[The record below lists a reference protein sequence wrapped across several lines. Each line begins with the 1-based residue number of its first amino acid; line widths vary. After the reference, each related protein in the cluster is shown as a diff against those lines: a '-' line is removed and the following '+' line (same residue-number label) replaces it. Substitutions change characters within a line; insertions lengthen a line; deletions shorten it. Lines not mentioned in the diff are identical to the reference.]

1 MATGESEATV
11 RDYFA
16 EDRERLKEHGPE
28 AMDKAART
36 EAQRGRRLRERL
48 ANNMAL
54 AVLWVAAG
62 ITVAALVLI
71 ILYVLIN
78 GAHSISPKFIFTWP
92 HGVSAQGGI
101 WPTIVSTVYVTGLAM
116 LIATPIAVLAAVYL
130 AEYAKQGRIV
140 TIIRFAADSLASVP
154 SIVMGLF
161 GLAFFVEAMHLKMS
175 MLSAALALALLM
187 LPIIMRATEEAIR
200 AVPRYIRW
208 GSYGLGA
215 TKWQT
220 VSKVVLPWAMPRI
233 ITGLVLA
240 MGRAI
245 GETAVVFYTMGMAIN
260 LPLSPL
266 DSGRSMAVHLYM
278 LAVDGINMPAAYG
291 TALMLMIVILGLNT
305 LAHLIQRHYRKVR

>member
-1 MATGESEATV
+1 M
-11 RDYFA
+11 RDLFA
-16 EDRERLKEHGPE
+16 EDRERLKELGPD
-28 AMDKAART
+28 AMDKAVRNQRRQAR
-36 EAQRGRRLRERL
+36 RFRERF
-48 ANNMAL
+48 ANNAAL
-54 AVLWVAAG
+54 MVLSIAAG
-62 ITVAALVLI
+62 ITVMALAII

-78 GAHSISPKFIFTWP
+78 GAPAIASHFPSFIFTWP
-92 HGVSAQGGI
+92 HGVNAAGGI
-101 WPTIVSTVYVTGLAM
+101 WPTIVSTIYVTALAM

-161 GLAFFVEAMHLKMS
+161 GLAFFIEAFHIPMS
-175 MLSAALALALLM
+175 MLSAALALSLLM

-208 GSYGLGA
+208 GSYGMGA

-220 VSKVVLPWAMPRI
+220 VRRVVLPWAMPRI

-260 LPLSPL
+260 MPVTPL

-278 LAVDGINMPAAYG
+278 LAVDGINLKSAYG
-291 TALMLMIVILGLNT
+291 TALILMVVILLLNT
-305 LAHLIQRHYRKVR
+305 LAHAIQRRYRKVR